1 MYWHGTN
8 QHVTLLCSDGQM
20 KKPFLQTNISQARRP
35 AMALKLCA
43 WRSRTTTEVSSA
55 QQWQHQRQAD
65 VTRDG
70 GGARGDEGKNRDTQA
85 RTVECTHS
93 SSIRKAPTD
102 MRVLHLTRTHAS
114 SSPLSSRL
122 LLRQS
127 RHCSPRA
134 TLHILPLTT
143 SNFAPLSRDD
153 KRASAICVCLCFAC
167 GVLVSFS
174 CVTK

>member
-1 MYWHGTN
+1 
-8 QHVTLLCSDGQM
+8 
-20 KKPFLQTNISQARRP
+20 
-35 AMALKLCA
+35 MALKLCA